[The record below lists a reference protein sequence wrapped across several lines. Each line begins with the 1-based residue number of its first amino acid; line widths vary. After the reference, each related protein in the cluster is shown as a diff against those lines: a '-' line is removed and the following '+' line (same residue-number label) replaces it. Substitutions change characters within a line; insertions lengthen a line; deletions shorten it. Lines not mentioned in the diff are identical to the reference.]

1 MGLWG
6 CRWYNQLQWDLSMYC
21 YACVKIM
28 CAGGKE
34 RAGFGAIWGIGLL
47 QQQLGSIF
55 QLWEHVCSD
64 LSSQCFGVSPVP
76 EYACYI
82 IVYIMIWCVM
92 ITFDFHF
99 EPIVVVWYDLCFNGP
114 FVTAAFNHAQGE
126 DEGLNRI
133 YGCSGRTNPWKSNGT
148 GWQRPPLRVMEN
160 RESFPGFSGWAGHA
174 FSLHPVR

>member
-1 MGLWG
+1 MGSFNVLLRMRKGHVCWGEREGRLWG
-6 CRWYNQLQWDLSMYC
+6 HLRHWPASTATWKNYAAMRTRLQRPVITFFRC
-21 YACVKIM
+21 K
-28 CAGGKE
+28 
-34 RAGFGAIWGIGLL
+34 
-47 QQQLGSIF
+47 
-55 QLWEHVCSD
+55 
-64 LSSQCFGVSPVP
+64 SSARV
-76 EYACYI
+76 CYI
-82 IVYIMIWCVM
+82 IVYIMVWCVM

-160 RESFPGFSGWAGHA
+160 RESFPGLSGWAGHA